1 MVRSRL
7 TCLVAIALASV
18 FTGTAGASEQRA
30 EPWTEPASP
39 DTTLD
44 QILTA
49 LRARTDTVLSVDA
62 VTFDGVYMDSVVAG
76 FDSTV
81 VADGV
86 SGAVQSKRD
95 WERRGRFGFSLGLG
109 NSRMRYTKVD
119 GASLQLPIEA
129 SYSVG
134 EFDARIGGRAG
145 YAFASQRGRHNLGVT
160 ARYDRWRASLRH
172 RRDIA
177 RFGSTQLHG
186 AWLYTLAGADE
197 QDYFERHGW
206 VATVSRGL
214 GPGLT
219 AAVTYWNERQSP
231 RSAENV
237 FTIGSKSAAS
247 ELNYPATEGRLR
259 AIGIRLER
267 YRREGHRFWGVIRF
281 ESAGGGLGGDMEY
294 DQITAG
300 LHGVSILPWDDE
312 LLLSLGTTVTSGDDA
327 ISEQALADIGGRSSL
342 RGYPRLAFGGTHAI
356 GLRAE
361 YITARDLL
369 AMTRLPFADRLHVQL
384 IPFADLGAT
393 WTPADVTSLNL
404 DDFPGG
410 SDWKWGAGIGI
421 RRGVGFG
428 ELLSHVR
435 LDVAWRLDRGGASP
449 VAYFVLEG
457 EPF

>member
-327 ISEQALADIGGRSSL
+327 ISEQALADIEPLASRHHERLDGS
-342 RGYPRLAFGGTHAI
+342 GYPYHHDREELPEG
-356 GLRAE
+356 
-361 YITARDLL
+361 ARVI
-369 AMTRLPFADRLHVQL
+369 AV
-384 IPFADLGAT
+384 
-393 WTPADVTSLNL
+393 ADVFTALAEER
-404 DDFPGG
+404 PYR
-410 SDWKWGAGIGI
+410 GAMP
-421 RRGVGFG
+421 
-428 ELLSHVR
+428 
-435 LDVAWRLDRGGASP
+435 LDRAMAVLQEMAASAALDPDVVDTLARHLADVDGSRRDAQQGAVVRYRRMLAAP
-449 VAYFVLEG
+449 
-457 EPF
+457 